1 MRLDRLINHSPDLKR
16 LWDEGYEIEVS
27 EGFLIIHHVPYL
39 NSLREINYGIL
50 ICPLTLA
57 GDATQ
62 APGDHTV
69 YFSGEAPCDKNG
81 RALEAI
87 INSAQNNQLTP
98 KICGN
103 FYLSSKPAGGYPD
116 YYEKMTSYASIIS
129 APAKSVDDSV
139 TEKTSRVV
147 ESDDPESIFNYFDT
161 NSSRAKINRISEKLT
176 GIKVAVIGLGGTGGY
191 ILDLVAKTPVEEIH
205 LFDGDTL
212 KSHNAFR
219 APGAATVEKLR
230 ERVKKTD
237 YFKEIYCNMHRKIF
251 SHSYYVDPS
260 NIEELS
266 KMNFVFLSLDNGD
279 AKKVIVSFL
288 KEKDIPF
295 VDSGMGLENVDDKL
309 LGTVRVTTATKDK
322 NDHLEKRI
330 PFVQAVENEYS
341 NNIQIADLNALNAAM
356 AVIKWKKLFGFYDDS
371 KNENHST
378 YTTEFNLLTS
388 DDES

>member
-1 MRLDRLINHSPDLKR
+1 MQLDRLINHSPDLKR

-39 NSLREINYGIL
+39 NSSREINYGIL

-62 APGDHTV
+62 TPGDHTV
-69 YFSGEAPCDKNG
+69 YFSGGAPCDKSG
-81 RALEAI
+81 QVLEAI
-87 INSAQNNQLTP
+87 INSPQNNQLTT

-116 YYEKMTSYASIIS
+116 YYEKMTSYANIIS

-147 ESDDPESIFNYFDT
+147 ESDDPESVFNYFDT
-161 NSSRAKINRISEKLT
+161 NSSRAKINRISEKLSD
-176 GIKVAVIGLGGTGGY
+176 IKVAIIGLGGTGGY
-191 ILDLVAKTPVEEIH
+191 ILDLVAKTPVKEIH

-219 APGAATVEKLR
+219 APGAASVEKLR
-230 ERVKKTD
+230 ERMKKTD
-237 YFKEIYCNMHRKIF
+237 YFRGIYSNMHRKIF
-251 SHSYYVDPS
+251 SHSYYVDSS
-260 NIEELS
+260 NIEELLE
-266 KMNFVFLSLDNGD
+266 MNFVFLSLDNGD
-279 AKKVIVSFL
+279 TKKVIVNFL
-288 KEKDIPF
+288 KEKNIPF

-309 LGTVRVTTATKDK
+309 LGTVRVTTATKSK

-330 PFVQAVENEYS
+330 PFVQVVENEYS
-341 NNIQIADLNALNAAM
+341 NNIQIADLNALNASM